1 MVSVAI
7 LMTLEGEYY
16 AKRWEDAWA
25 PYYVAI
31 LMTLEGEY
39 YTIRAS
45 DSNISATS
53 QSSWHWKANITK

>member
-53 QSSWHWKANITK
+53 QSS